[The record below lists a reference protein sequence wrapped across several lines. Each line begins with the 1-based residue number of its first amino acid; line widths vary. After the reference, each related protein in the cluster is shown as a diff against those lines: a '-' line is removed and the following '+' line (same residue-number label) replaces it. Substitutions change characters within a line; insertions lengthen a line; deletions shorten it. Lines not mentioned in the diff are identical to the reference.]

1 MSIQNE
7 KTIKVYSKKAKQYLI
22 NNSKIDPIA
31 VKKYNNKIH
40 RLIKKWFGLLPEGSK
55 VFEVGSADGINALY
69 IQKIGLD
76 ITASDIADDFINEI
90 KKKNLN
96 VVKFNILKDKFIE
109 KYSAFFCWKVFVHF
123 TPDDVLMALENIYY
137 ALENSGILI
146 FNLISNETKSVKE
159 EWIDFP
165 NEYSIGME
173 RFFKYY
179 SKSEM
184 DSIIERTKFKII
196 DYHQEVGIEK
206 IKWLIY
212 VLKKEDDS
220 IEY

>member
-7 KTIKVYSKKAKQYLI
+7 KTIKVYTKKAKQYLI
-22 NNSKIDPIA
+22 NNSKINPIEL
-31 VKKYNNKIH
+31 KKANNKLH
-40 RLIKKWFGLLPEGSK
+40 RLIKKWFGLLPKGSK
-55 VFEVGSADGINALY
+55 VFEVGSADGVNALY

-96 VVKFNILKDKFIE
+96 VVKFNILKDRFIE
-109 KYSAFFCWKVFVHF
+109 KYSGIFCWKVFVHF
-123 TPDDVLMALENIYY
+123 TTDDVLTALENIYY
-137 ALENSGILI
+137 ALENNGILI
-146 FNLISNETKSVKE
+146 FNLISNETKSIKD

-165 NEYSIGME
+165 NEYSIGMK
-173 RFFKYY
+173 RFFRYY
-179 SKSEM
+179 SKEEM
-184 DSIIERTKFKII
+184 DNIIERTNFKIL
-196 DYHQEVGIEK
+196 DFHQEFGTEK